1 MIKKLVLKLEDLKPE
16 SQVKGIIG
24 KETVKIISS
33 QMMGECCQ
41 VIVRDSEGNT
51 SEQLLFRD
59 QESNLEQISGGRKWS
74 FKGDGGKFK
83 LALEAERIRLAYLF
97 DPYVAISSS
106 DIDPLPHQIS
116 AVYEHMLNQQ
126 PMRFLLADD
135 PGAGKTIMAGL
146 LIKELIIRGDLERCL
161 IISPGSL
168 TEQWQDELK
177 EKFDLQFDL
186 LTRDLINS
194 TGLGNPFDEKS
205 FLIARMDMLSRN
217 EELQERILKSQ
228 EYDLV
233 VIDESHRMSAK
244 YFGGEIRTTRR
255 YDLGKRIGNHTRN
268 LLLMTATP
276 HNGIEDD
283 FQLFMSLLDED
294 RFAGMQ
300 RDAVHRS
307 DPSDL
312 MRRLVKEDLYTFEG
326 KKLFPERKSYTAE
339 YELTRNEKILYERV
353 TEYVREEMNRA
364 ERNVEQE
371 GGGRRR
377 VNVGFALMT
386 LQRRLASSPFAIY
399 KSIERRR
406 DKLTSRLKEEKLL
419 LEGRSANQELLI
431 KPNIRNISDL
441 EIEDIYEDGDAN
453 DIEEQ
458 ENEFLDN
465 ATTAKTLAE
474 LEIEIETLNELS
486 NLSKKVVHSANDAK
500 WNELDRILNDPL
512 MIDSNGS
519 QRKLVIFTEFK
530 DTLYDLSKK
539 IKNRLGRDESVVEI
553 HGSVPRDKRR
563 EVVNAFMNNPDVVVL
578 LANDAAGEGVNLQRS
593 HLMVNYDLPWN
604 PNRLE
609 QRFGRIHRIG
619 QKEVCH
625 LWNLLAKDTR
635 EGDVYIQLLQKL
647 EIAREALG
655 DRVFDVL
662 GKLFSGKTLKEFLVD
677 AIRYND
683 NPKVKERLEKIDET
697 ISSDHLK
704 ELLEERALVKQDID
718 TTKVLSLKQDID
730 RAMARRIQP
739 FFVKNFFLSAI
750 HEIGG
755 RISPRDKERFEIK
768 YLPPALINKDN
779 QIGIGLP
786 IQTKYER
793 ICFEKDKVGIS
804 PRGELITPGHPL
816 LEASISLIKERN
828 GYVLN
833 QGTVLID
840 PQDYDTE
847 PRLLFFLEH
856 GIKDGRKNRHG
867 QEQLIS
873 NRLQF
878 IEIDKFKKVSVG
890 GSAPYLDYRPLE
902 TEELTFIES
911 IFKEDWIAEDWEQF
925 ITNQAL
931 QNLVPEHLKEIK
943 NERLLK
949 IEKARN
955 EIKARLQFEINFWS
969 MRYEELKMQESA
981 NRRGRIPS
989 KLAKERAELAV
1000 NRLGKRMADLDAE
1013 MDIKAKLPIIKGGA
1027 LIVPIGYLNQA
1038 KGKTINAS
1046 ADAEERKKVELLAM
1060 QSVMNAERELG
1071 RIPKDVSEK
1080 KGIGYD
1086 IESKDINGNLF
1097 FIEVKGRIDGASS
1110 ITLTYN
1116 ERHCA
1121 KNCPDQF
1128 RLAVSIIKNG
1138 VATKPKYISNVNWG
1152 TPGFASESENYNL
1165 SKILVEGRSPH

>member
-1 MIKKLVLKLEDLKPE
+1 MVLKLEDLKPE

-244 YFGGEIRTTRR
+244 YFGGEVRTTRR

-486 NLSKKVVHSANDAK
+486 SLSKKVVHSANDAK

>member
-1 MIKKLVLKLEDLKPE
+1 MVLKLENLKPE
-16 SQVKGIIG
+16 SQVKGILG
-24 KETVKIISS
+24 KEAVKILSS

-41 VIVRDSEGNT
+41 VIIRDSEGNT

-59 QESNLEQISGGRKWS
+59 QESNLELISGGRKWS
-74 FKGDGGKFK
+74 FKGDGEKFK

-116 AVYEHMLNQQ
+116 AVYEYMLNQQ

-146 LIKELIIRGDLERCL
+146 LIKELLIRGDLERCL
-161 IISPGSL
+161 IIAPGSL

-217 EELQERILKSQ
+217 EELQETILKSQ

-244 YFGGEIRTTRR
+244 YFSGEIRTTRR

-268 LLLMTATP
+268 FLLMTATP

-300 RDAVHRS
+300 RDAIHRS
-307 DPSDL
+307 DPTDL

-339 YELTRNEKILYERV
+339 YELTSNEKILYERV

-364 ERNVEQE
+364 ERNIEQE

-406 DKLTSRLKEEKLL
+406 DKLTSRLKEERLL

-465 ATTAKTLAE
+465 ATTAQTLAE
-474 LEIEIETLNELS
+474 LEMEIETLNQLS
-486 NLSKKVVHSANDAK
+486 ILSKKVVQADNDAK

-539 IKNRLGRDESVVEI
+539 IKNRLSRDEAVVEI

-563 EVVNAFMNNPDVVVL
+563 EVVHAFMNNPDVVVL
-578 LANDAAGEGVNLQRS
+578 LANDAAGEGVNLQRA

-635 EGDVYIQLLQKL
+635 EGDVYIQLLHKL

-683 NPKVKERLEKIDET
+683 NPKVKERLERIDET

-730 RAMARRIQP
+730 RAMAKRIQP

-750 HEIGG
+750 KEIGG
-755 RISPRDKERFEIK
+755 RISPREGERFEIK
-768 YLPPALINKDN
+768 YLPPALISKDN
-779 QIGIGLP
+779 QIGIGIP

-793 ICFEKDKVGIS
+793 ICFEKDQNGLS

-816 LEASISLIKERN
+816 LEATISLTKERD

-833 QGTVLID
+833 QGTVLVD
-840 PQDYDTE
+840 TQDFGSE

-856 GIKDGRKNRHG
+856 GIKDGRRNRHG

-878 IEIDKFKKVSVG
+878 IEIDKFKNVSFG
-890 GSAPYLDYRPLE
+890 GSAPYLDYRPCQ
-902 TEELTFIES
+902 TEEVPLIES
-911 IFKEDWIAEDWEQF
+911 IFKEEWIAEDWDQF
-925 ITNQAL
+925 VTNQAL
-931 QNLVPEHLKEIK
+931 QKLVPEHLKEVK
-943 NERLLK
+943 TERLLK

-969 MRYEELKMQESA
+969 MRYEELKLQESA
-981 NRRGRIPS
+981 NKRGRIPS
-989 KLAKERAELAV
+989 KLAMERAELAV

-1027 LIVPIGYLNQA
+1027 LIVPIGFLNQL
-1038 KGKTINAS
+1038 KGKTKDPS
-1046 ADAEERKKVELLAM
+1046 FDAAARKKIELLAM
-1060 QSVMNAERELG
+1060 QAVMEAEKELG
-1071 RIPKDVSEK
+1071 RLPKDVSST

-1086 IESKDINGNLF
+1086 IESIDSEGNLF
-1097 FIEVKGRIDGASS
+1097 FIEVKGRIEGSDT

-1116 ERHCA
+1116 ERQCA
-1121 KNCPDQF
+1121 KNSPNKF
-1128 RLAVSIIKNG
+1128 RLAISIIKNDE
-1138 VATKPKYISNVNWG
+1138 ASKPKYISNVDWG

-1165 SKILVEGRSPH
+1165 YKILNKSSIPH

>member
-1 MIKKLVLKLEDLKPE
+1 MVLKLEDLKPD
-16 SQVKGIIG
+16 SQVKGILG
-24 KETVKIISS
+24 KETVQIISTR
-33 QMMGECCQ
+33 MMGEYCQ
-41 VIVRDSEGNT
+41 AIVRDSEGNT

-59 QESNLEQISGGRKWS
+59 QESNLELISGGRKWS
-74 FKGDGGKFK
+74 FKGDGEKFK

-116 AVYEHMLNQQ
+116 AVYEYMLNQQ

-161 IISPGSL
+161 IIAPGSL

-186 LTRDLINS
+186 LSRDLINS

-217 EELQERILKSQ
+217 EDLQERICKSQ

-300 RDAVHRS
+300 RDAIHRS
-307 DPSDL
+307 DPTDL

-339 YELTRNEKILYERV
+339 YELTSNEKILYERV

-386 LQRRLASSPFAIY
+386 LQRRLASSPFAIF

-419 LEGRSANQELLI
+419 LEGRSANQQLLI
-431 KPNIRNISDL
+431 KPNIRNLSDL

-465 ATTAKTLAE
+465 ATTAQTLAE
-474 LEIEIETLNELS
+474 LEIEIETLNQLS
-486 NLSKKVVHSANDAK
+486 ILSKKVVHADNDAK

-512 MIDSNGS
+512 MIDSKGA

-530 DTLYDLSKK
+530 DTLFDLSKK
-539 IKNRLGRDESVVEI
+539 IKNRLGRDEAVVEI

-563 EVVNAFMNNPDVVVL
+563 EVVNAFMNNPDVLVL
-578 LANDAAGEGVNLQRS
+578 LANDAAGEGVNLQRA

-635 EGDVYIQLLQKL
+635 EGDVYIQLLRKL
-647 EIAREALG
+647 EVVKETLG

-683 NPKVKERLEKIDET
+683 NPKVKEKLERIDET
-697 ISSDHLK
+697 ISSEHLK

-739 FFVKNFFLSAI
+739 YFVKNFFLSGI
-750 HEIGG
+750 KEIGG
-755 RISPRDKERFEIK
+755 KISPREDERFEIQ

-779 QIGIGLP
+779 QIGIGIP

-793 ICFEKDKVGIS
+793 ICFEKDQVGIS
-804 PRGELITPGHPL
+804 PRSELITPGHPL
-816 LEASISLIKERN
+816 LEAAISLIKERN

-833 QGTVLID
+833 QGAVLID
-840 PQDYDTE
+840 TQDFGLE

-856 GIKDGRKNRHG
+856 GIKDGRKNRLG

-878 IEIDKFKKVSVG
+878 LEIDQFKNVSFG
-890 GSAPYLDYRPLE
+890 GSAPYLDYRPLRK
-902 TEELTFIES
+902 EEIPFIES
-911 IFKEDWIAEDWEQF
+911 ILKEDWLAEDWEQF
-925 ITNQAL
+925 IITQAL
-931 QNLVPEHLKEIK
+931 TKLVPEHLEEIK
-943 NERLLK
+943 TERLLK

-981 NRRGRIPS
+981 NKRGRITS
-989 KLAKERAELAV
+989 KLAMERAELAI
-1000 NRLGKRMADLDAE
+1000 NRLGKRMAELDAE

-1027 LIVPIGYLNQA
+1027 LIVPIGFLNQLI
-1038 KGKTINAS
+1038 GKTKNTSVDAS
-1046 ADAEERKKVELLAM
+1046 ERKKIELLAM
-1060 QSVMNAERELG
+1060 KAVMNAEKELG
-1071 RIPKDVSEK
+1071 RTPKDVSSI

-1086 IESKDINGNLF
+1086 IESTDKEGNLF
-1097 FIEVKGRIDGASS
+1097 FIEVKGRIEGADS

-1116 ERHCA
+1116 ERQCA
-1121 KNCPDQF
+1121 KNSPINF
-1128 RLAVSIIKNG
+1128 RLAISIINKEL
-1138 VATKPKYISNVNWG
+1138 ASKPKYISNVDWG
-1152 TPGFASESENYNL
+1152 TPGFASESESYNL
-1165 SKILVEGRSPH
+1165 SKLLSQALPPH

>member
-1 MIKKLVLKLEDLKPE
+1 MVLKLEDLKPD
-16 SQVKGIIG
+16 SLVKGILG
-24 KETVKIISS
+24 KEAVNIINS

-51 SEQLLFRD
+51 SEQILFRD
-59 QESNLEQISGGRKWS
+59 QESNLELVSGGRKWS
-74 FKGDGGKFK
+74 FKGNGEKFK

-116 AVYEHMLNQQ
+116 AVYEYMLNKQ

-161 IISPGSL
+161 IIAPGSL

-194 TGLGNPFDEKS
+194 IGLGNPFNEKS

-217 EELQERILKSQ
+217 DEIQERILQSQ

-244 YFGGEIRTTRR
+244 YYGGEIRTTRR
-255 YDLGKRIGNHTRN
+255 YNLGKSIGNHTRN

-294 RFAGMQ
+294 RFEGIQ
-300 RDAVHRS
+300 RDSIHRS
-307 DPSDL
+307 DPTDL

-339 YELTRNEKILYERV
+339 YELTTNEKILYERV

-371 GGGRRR
+371 GGERRR

-386 LQRRLASSPFAIY
+386 LQRRLASSPFAIF

-419 LEGRSANQELLI
+419 LEGRSANTELKI
-431 KPNIRNISDL
+431 KPEIRNINENDFD
-441 EIEDIYEDGDAN
+441 DIYEDGDAN
-453 DIEEQ
+453 DIEEH

-465 ATTAKTLAE
+465 ATTAQTLAE
-474 LEIEIETLNELS
+474 LEIEIETLNKLS
-486 NLSKKVVHSANDAK
+486 TLSKKVVHSHNDAK
-500 WNELDRILNDPL
+500 WNELDKILNDPL
-512 MIDSNGS
+512 MIEANGT

-530 DTLYDLSKK
+530 DTLFDLSKK

-563 EVVNAFMNNPDVVVL
+563 QVVNAFMNDPEVTIL
-578 LANDAAGEGVNLQRS
+578 LANDAAGEGVNLQRA

-635 EGDVYIQLLQKL
+635 EGDVYIQLLQKI
-647 EIAREALG
+647 ENVREALG
-655 DRVFDVL
+655 DSVFDVL
-662 GKLFSGKTLKEFLVD
+662 GKLFSGKSLKEFLID
-677 AIRYND
+677 AIRSND
-683 NPKVKERLEKIDET
+683 DPKVKERLESINKT
-697 ISSDHLK
+697 ISSEHLK
-704 ELLEERALVKQDID
+704 ELLEKRALVKQTID
-718 TTKVLSLKQDID
+718 TTKILSLKQDID

-739 FFVKNFFLSAI
+739 FFVKNFFLNAI
-750 HEIGG
+750 KEIGG
-755 RISPRDKERFEIK
+755 RIAPRENERFEIK
-768 YLPPALINKDN
+768 YLPPSLIDKDH
-779 QIGIGLP
+779 QIGIGVP
-786 IQTKYER
+786 IQERYER
-793 ICFEKDKVGIS
+793 ICFEKEKVGYN
-804 PRGELITPGHPL
+804 PRGELVTPGHPL
-816 LEASISLIKERN
+816 LEATISLIKERE
-828 GYVLN
+828 GHVLN
-833 QGTVLID
+833 QGAILID
-840 PQDYDTE
+840 TQDLSSE

-856 GIKDGRKNRHG
+856 GIKDGRRNRHG

-878 IEIDKFKKVSVG
+878 LEIDKYKNVSIG
-890 GSAPYLDYRPLE
+890 ASAPYLDYRSISE
-902 TEELTFIES
+902 DEMKYMES
-911 IFKEDWIAEDWEQF
+911 IFSETWISHDWDQF
-925 ITNQAL
+925 VINKAL
-931 QNLVPEHLKEIK
+931 QTLVPEHLNEVKT
-943 NERLLK
+943 ERLLK
-949 IEKARN
+949 IKKARD
-955 EIKARLQFEINFWS
+955 EINARLQFEINFWW

-981 NRRGRIPS
+981 NKRGRIPS
-989 KLAKERAELAV
+989 KLAKERAELLV
-1000 NRLGKRMADLDAE
+1000 NRLGKRIAALDLE
-1013 MDIKAKLPIIKGGA
+1013 MDIKAKIPIIKGGA
-1027 LIVPIGYLNQA
+1027 LVIPIGFLNQA
-1038 KGKTINAS
+1038 KGITKNPS
-1046 ADAEERKKVELLAM
+1046 VDAAARKEIELLAM
-1060 QSVMNAERELG
+1060 QEVIKSEKELG
-1071 RIPKDVSEK
+1071 RSPKDVSEQR
-1080 KGIGYD
+1080 GRGYD
-1086 IESKDINGNLF
+1086 IESKDKDGNLF
-1097 FIEVKGRIDGASS
+1097 FIEVKGRIEGAET

-1121 KNCPDQF
+1121 KNCPDKF
-1128 RLAVSIIKNG
+1128 RLAISIISHGK
-1138 VATKPKYISNVNWG
+1138 ASKPKYLSNVDWG
-1152 TPGFASESENYNL
+1152 IPGFASESENYNL
-1165 SKILVEGRSPH
+1165 SKILVKATNPH

>member
-1 MIKKLVLKLEDLKPE
+1 MGLKLEDLKPE
-16 SQVKGIIG
+16 AQIKGILG

-59 QESNLEQISGGRKWS
+59 QESNLELISGGRKWS
-74 FKGDGGKFK
+74 FNGDGEKFK

-116 AVYEHMLNQQ
+116 AVYEYMLNRQ

-161 IISPGSL
+161 IIAPGSL

-194 TGLGNPFDEKS
+194 TGLSNPFNEKS
-205 FLIARMDMLSRN
+205 FLITRMDMLSRN
-217 EELQERILKSQ
+217 DDLQERILQSQ

-255 YDLGKRIGNHTRN
+255 YELGKRIGNHSRN

-307 DPSDL
+307 DPTDL

-339 YELTRNEKILYERV
+339 YELTKNEKILYERV

-386 LQRRLASSPFAIY
+386 LQRRLASSPFAIF

-406 DKLTSRLKEEKLL
+406 EKLTSRLKQEKLL
-419 LEGRSANQELLI
+419 LEGRTALDTLQIN
-431 KPNIRNISDL
+431 PNIRNINEL

-453 DIEEQ
+453 EIEEQ

-465 ATTAKTLAE
+465 ATTAQTLAE
-474 LEIEIETLNELS
+474 LEIEIETLNQLS
-486 NLSKKVVHSANDAK
+486 ILSKKVVHADNDAK
-500 WNELDRILNDPL
+500 WNELDKILNDPL
-512 MIDSNGS
+512 MVDENGS

-530 DTLYDLSKK
+530 DTLFDLSKK
-539 IKNRLGRDESVVEI
+539 IRNRLGRDEAVVEI

-563 EVVNAFMNNPDVVVL
+563 QVVNAFMNNPEVDIL
-578 LANDAAGEGVNLQRS
+578 LANDAAGEGVNLQRA

-647 EIAREALG
+647 ENARESLG

-662 GKLFSGKTLKEFLVD
+662 GKLFSGKSLRDFLVD
-677 AIRYND
+677 AIRYNND
-683 NPKVKERLEKIDET
+683 PKVKEKLESIDKT
-697 ISSDHLK
+697 ITSEHLK
-704 ELLEERALVKQDID
+704 DLLEERALVKQDID
-718 TTKVLSLKQDID
+718 TTKVLSLKQDIE

-739 FFVKNFFLSAI
+739 FFVKNFFINAI
-750 HEIGG
+750 KEIGG
-755 RISPRDKERFEIK
+755 KISFRERERFEIK
-768 YLPPALINKDN
+768 YLPPALLDKDQ
-779 QIGIGLP
+779 QIGMGVP
-786 IQTKYER
+786 IQDKYER
-793 ICFEKDKVGIS
+793 ICFEKDKVGLN

-816 LEASISLIKERN
+816 LEATISLVKERN
-828 GYVLN
+828 GYLLN
-833 QGTVLID
+833 QGSVLID
-840 PQDYDTE
+840 PEDLGSE

-867 QEQLIS
+867 KEQLVS

-878 IEIDKFKKVSVG
+878 LEVDKYKNVSVG
-890 GSAPYLDYRPLE
+890 GSAPYLDYRPIKE
-902 TEELTFIES
+902 EELSYVES
-911 IFKEDWIAEDWEQF
+911 IFKEQWILEDWDQF
-925 ITNQAL
+925 IINQAL
-931 QNLVPEHLKEIK
+931 QSLVPDHLNEVKT
-943 NERLLK
+943 ERLLK

-955 EIKARLQFEINFWS
+955 EIKARLQFEINLWS
-969 MRYEELKMQESA
+969 RRYQELKVQESA

-989 KLAKERAELAV
+989 KIAKERAEQAV
-1000 NRLGKRMADLDAE
+1000 SRLGKRMSALDLE
-1013 MDIKAKLPIIKGGA
+1013 MDIKAKVPIIKGGA
-1027 LIVPIGYLNQA
+1027 LIVPIGFLNYA
-1038 KGKTINAS
+1038 KGNSKNPLI
-1046 ADAEERKKVELLAM
+1046 DAEAKKKTELLAM
-1060 QSVMNAERELG
+1060 QAVMDSEKKLG
-1071 RIPKDVSEK
+1071 RLPKDVSGLR
-1080 KGIGYD
+1080 GIGHD
-1086 IESKDINGNLF
+1086 IESKDSEGNLF
-1097 FIEVKGRIDGASS
+1097 FIEVKGISGSNS
-1110 ITLTYN
+1110 ITLTNN
-1116 ERHCA
+1116 EMQCA
-1121 KNCPDQF
+1121 NNCPNKF
-1128 RLAVSIIKNG
+1128 RLAISQITDGI
-1138 VATKPKYISNVNWG
+1138 ASSPRYISDIEWG
-1152 TPGFASESENYNL
+1152 QAGFGDISVTKDLKQLLSVSEE
-1165 SKILVEGRSPH
+1165 PH